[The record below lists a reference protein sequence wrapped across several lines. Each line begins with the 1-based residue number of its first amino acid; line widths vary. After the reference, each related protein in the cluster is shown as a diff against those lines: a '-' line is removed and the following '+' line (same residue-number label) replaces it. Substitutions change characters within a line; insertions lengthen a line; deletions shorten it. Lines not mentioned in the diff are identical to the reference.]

1 MLMGVVFFSITIGS
15 LTTLLSDSDTK
26 TALFEKK
33 QDVLIEIRKKYKIS
47 FRVYNILSRVLMY
60 DVYRSNTSTYKKFLQ
75 ELPDNN
81 RTELG
86 YFIYN
91 NDVKNINLF

>member
-15 LTTLLSDSDTK
+15 LTTLLSDSDAK

-75 ELPDNN
+75 ELPDNI